1 MLNLKITDTIFD
13 TLVIDAG
20 TPNQRKYS
28 IPSGKGVW
36 KKQMLQQFPDETKA
50 IETFF
55 QMVERASSGT
65 KAFVIVKILPIW
77 IVRWCNRFGLFKLF
91 SDFFSLGNR
100 RLKDV
105 IEVNFSI

>member
-1 MLNLKITDTIFD
+1 M
-13 TLVIDAG
+13 VVEAG
-20 TPNQRKYS
+20 TPRQRQYS

-36 KKQMLQQFPDETKA
+36 KKQLLEQFPAETKA

-55 QMVERASSGT
+55 QMVDRVSSGT

-77 IVRWCNRFGLFKLF
+77 LVRWCNRFGLLKLF
-91 SDFFSLGNR
+91 SDFFSLSNR

-105 IEVNFSI
+105 VEVILY